1 MEDSDRVQ
9 LLYKNF
15 YAKHNNPASEVSMFT
30 PARRRPIALRML
42 ITGVTGSGKTY
53 TALKMATRIADGG
66 RIAVISTDGTAHLY
80 AGEFSFD
87 CCRLPNNHPTAYIEA
102 IRYAVEQKYEV
113 LIIDS
118 FSDEWAG
125 PGGVLEVVDQAKL
138 VGKDGWQETRKPQA
152 VLADLMA
159 TAPIHLIATCKADE
173 MIAQTV
179 GSDGKPTTIKLAG
192 KLVQNKDV
200 PYNFDIIFALGDP
213 QGATVKGVVEKTRN
227 PALKGLLF
235 ENPGSELAGA
245 ILAWLAM
252 GASSEGDVVAENPTQ
267 PHALRY
273 GEAEAQEMILIMSR
287 YDYVVQPD
295 LAMVILGGLEEYR
308 KNRRKPSSPQDI
320 ISALRALEP
329 ETARKIVRHVT
340 AQVTNTP
347 IQAK

>member
-1 MEDSDRVQ
+1 
-9 LLYKNF
+9 
-15 YAKHNNPASEVSMFT
+15 MFT
-30 PARRRPIALRML
+30 PARRKPIALRML
-42 ITGVTGSGKTY
+42 VTGITGAGKTY
-53 TALKMATRIADGG
+53 TSLKMATRFADGG
-66 RIAVISTDGTAHLY
+66 RIAVISTDNTAHLY

-102 IRYAVEQKYEV
+102 IKYAIEHKYEV

-159 TAPIHLIATCKADE
+159 GAPIHLIATCKADE

-179 GSDGKPTTIKLAG
+179 GSDGKPATIKLAG
-192 KLVQNKDV
+192 KLVQNKDL
-200 PYNFDIIFALGDP
+200 PYAFDIIFALGDP

-245 ILAWLAM
+245 ILAWLTM
-252 GASSEGDVVAENPTQ
+252 GASSEVTETAEAQNPTQ

-273 GEAEAQEMILIMSR
+273 GEAEAQEMIAIMSR
-287 YDYVVQPD
+287 HDYVVQPD

-308 KNRRKPSSPQDI
+308 KKQGKPASAQDI
-320 ISALRALEP
+320 ISALKALEP

-340 AQVTNTP
+340 SQVTNTP